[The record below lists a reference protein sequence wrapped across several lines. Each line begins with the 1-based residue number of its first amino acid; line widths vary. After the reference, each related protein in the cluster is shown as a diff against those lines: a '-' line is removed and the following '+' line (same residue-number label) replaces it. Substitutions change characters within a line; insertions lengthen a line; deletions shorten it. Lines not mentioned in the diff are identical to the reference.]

1 MDSRYL
7 PTSAAQALYPELK
20 CFLIDSV
27 VKWPFIPWLDE
38 TFCRLNSCKCF
49 KVNSKTSAFSNLV
62 IDSPD
67 SVWKY
72 NRVCYDILLHISLI
86 SLLLIISEVETTFL
100 LFQFT
105 CKESMRRSLMSSKH
119 LFILARR
126 LRSNKGFITFLYW
139 WVLDMGGSSI
149 CDGIVGTMFI
159 SVIFIWCFYNLG
171 FIFWH

>member
-7 PTSAAQALYPELK
+7 PTSAAHALYPELK
-20 CFLIDSV
+20 CFLIASV
-27 VKWPFIPWLDE
+27 VKWPFMPWLDE

-86 SLLLIISEVETTFL
+86 SLLISEVETTFL
-100 LFQFT
+100 SFQFT
-105 CKESMRRSLMSSKH
+105 CNESMRRSLMSSKH

-126 LRSNKGFITFLYW
+126 LRSNKGFINWKATWNIVIMNKTVKIIIRTYDNIYW
-139 WVLDMGGSSI
+139 I
-149 CDGIVGTMFI
+149 
-159 SVIFIWCFYNLG
+159 
-171 FIFWH
+171 